1 MIVKECFPT
10 LILMLSPSTNWA
22 DFGLIY
28 IFDKNVPGEWG
39 GSVKKLFHIDI
50 CLNQPLD
57 LGFSNMLWIF
67 FLIQHIS
74 LVLLLYCINKIETI
88 EERERNQNVKESHL
102 LTRGF

>member
-10 LILMLSPSTNWA
+10 LILMLFPSTNWA
-22 DFGLIY
+22 YFGLTY

-39 GSVKKLFHIDI
+39 GPVKKLCILTFAAS
-50 CLNQPLD
+50 
-57 LGFSNMLWIF
+57 GFGFVFLKRAKDF
-67 FLIQHIS
+67 FLLQHLL

-88 EERERNQNVKESHL
+88 EEKERNQYAKESHL